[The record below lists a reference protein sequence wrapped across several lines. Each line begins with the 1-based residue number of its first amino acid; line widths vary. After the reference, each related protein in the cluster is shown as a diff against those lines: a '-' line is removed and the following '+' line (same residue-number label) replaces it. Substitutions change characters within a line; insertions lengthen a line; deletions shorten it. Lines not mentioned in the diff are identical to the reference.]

1 MCNLM
6 GFTLTFIF
14 DGDVSSFCHSLLQ
27 FDELQTELHEQS
39 KAQSA
44 LEKLQV
50 WFVLFCFTFF
60 CFVLLLFV

>member
-1 MCNLM
+1 MFARNLM
-6 GFTLTFIF
+6 GFTLIFIF
-14 DGDVSSFCHSLLQ
+14 HGDVSSFCHSLLQ

-50 WFVLFCFTFF
+50 CFVLFCCCLYKF
-60 CFVLLLFV
+60 